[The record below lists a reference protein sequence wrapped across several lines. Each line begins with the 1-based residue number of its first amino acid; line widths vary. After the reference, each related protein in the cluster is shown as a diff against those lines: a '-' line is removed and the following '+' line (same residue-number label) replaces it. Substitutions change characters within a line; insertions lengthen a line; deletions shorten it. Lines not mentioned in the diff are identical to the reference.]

1 MLVAVLAEFG
11 VYRAYVTPG
20 EPPSAAAAAA
30 VTAATT
36 AARDGLDERLH
47 PALDAVRA
55 AVLGLG
61 EVTADAAQQA
71 ARDELIVRFG
81 QTTGPVLAKGV
92 EDTAFYRW
100 SRLAALNEVG
110 GSPDIFGISPAEF
123 HAAAGRLARRWP
135 FTLTTLST
143 HDTKRQEDVRA
154 RLAVLAEWPQEW
166 GHQVAEWHGLAR
178 WLTDGAA
185 AEATERAPEPDLE
198 YLMWQTLVGA
208 WLIGPERLGEYIGK
222 AMHEAKTR
230 TSWTVR
236 RAGYESAVL
245 GLADAV
251 LGDPEL
257 TAAIAGFVAKIAPDA
272 RVNTLGAKLVQLTMP
287 GVADVYQGCELTGL
301 SLVDPDNRR
310 PVDYQR
316 RRRLLAALDGRPG
329 PGGRPGRGEAAGDL
343 PGAVAAAR
351 SPGLVRRELHPAGER
366 RAGRRACVR
375 LPARRPRGHRRH
387 PAARRA
393 AAARR
398 LGGHRPAAA
407 RTALAG
413 RADRSQARRPAA
425 AAFRADQAA
434 SGGVAH
440 PGPGLRDGA
449 GAARR
454 RQPALTAFSV
464 WAPAAGKVE
473 VEVAGQRYPMSQE
486 NAGTGAGWW
495 TADVPDVAVG
505 IDYGFRLDDGEPLP
519 DPRSLRQPF
528 GIKGLSRTYDHS
540 AFRWTDS
547 RWRGGA
553 LHGSVI
559 YELHVGTFTA
569 EGTFDAAI
577 GRLDHLRDLGVH
589 AVELMPVAAFPGR
602 HGWGYDGINLWAV
615 HEPYGGP
622 DGLKRFV
629 DACHERGLAVLLDVV
644 YNHVGIGN
652 RLGDFGPYFTEAH
665 VTPWGPAVNL
675 DQPGSDEVRAYL
687 IGNALMW
694 LRDYHLD
701 GLRLDAVH
709 ALEDHRALH
718 FLEEL
723 ATEVH
728 ALAAL
733 LNRELILI
741 AESDTNDPRLVTSR
755 EAGGYGLAAQWS
767 DDFHHAVHAAITGE
781 RQGYYCDFGSLE
793 TLAKT
798 YTRVFFHDGIW
809 SAFRGRTHGRQVDVF
824 RVPAHRFL
832 GYLQNHDQV
841 GNRAI
846 GDRIAATLSPELVKV
861 GAGLVLT
868 SPYTPMLF
876 MGEEWGADTPWQYF
890 TDHIEPWLAK
900 AVAEGR
906 KAEFAAHGWDA
917 ADVPDPQDEAT
928 FLRSKLDWEQRHHE
942 PHLGL
947 HAWYRELIA
956 LRRARP
962 ELTDPR
968 LDRVHADFDEDA
980 RWLLVRRGRL
990 RIAANLGTSAA
1001 RLPLGQPGTGVLAAS
1016 SPGVAI
1022 QRDVV
1027 GDAPRRLRRHRD
1039 RGAAVRRLG
1048 EVWELGGRWPSQIGH
1063 RGASPRSSAGR
1074 RWPRW
1079 RRPRG
1084 SPARCRP
1091 AAPWAGRWGT

>member
-1 MLVAVLAEFG
+1 M
-11 VYRAYVTPG
+11 
-20 EPPSAAAAAA
+20 
-30 VTAATT
+30 
-36 AARDGLDERLH
+36 
-47 PALDAVRA
+47 
-55 AVLGLG
+55 
-61 EVTADAAQQA
+61 
-71 ARDELIVRFG
+71 
-81 QTTGPVLAKGV
+81 
-92 EDTAFYRW
+92 
-100 SRLAALNEVG
+100 
-110 GSPDIFGISPAEF
+110 
-123 HAAAGRLARRWP
+123 
-135 FTLTTLST
+135 
-143 HDTKRQEDVRA
+143 
-154 RLAVLAEWPQEW
+154 
-166 GHQVAEWHGLAR
+166 
-178 WLTDGAA
+178 
-185 AEATERAPEPDLE
+185 
-198 YLMWQTLVGA
+198 
-208 WLIGPERLGEYIGK
+208 
-222 AMHEAKTR
+222 
-230 TSWTVR
+230 
-236 RAGYESAVL
+236 
-245 GLADAV
+245 
-251 LGDPEL
+251 
-257 TAAIAGFVAKIAPDA
+257 
-272 RVNTLGAKLVQLTMP
+272 
-287 GVADVYQGCELTGL
+287 
-301 SLVDPDNRR
+301 
-310 PVDYQR
+310 
-316 RRRLLAALDGRPG
+316 
-329 PGGRPGRGEAAGDL
+329 
-343 PGAVAAAR
+343 
-351 SPGLVRRELHPAGER
+351 
-366 RAGRRACVR
+366 
-375 LPARRPRGHRRH
+375 
-387 PAARRA
+387 
-393 AAARR
+393 
-398 LGGHRPAAA
+398 
-407 RTALAG
+407 
-413 RADRSQARRPAA
+413 
-425 AAFRADQAA
+425 
-434 SGGVAH
+434 
-440 PGPGLRDGA
+440 
-449 GAARR
+449 
-454 RQPALTAFSV
+454 TAFSV

-486 NAGTGAGWW
+486 NAGSGVSWW

-505 IDYGFRLDDGEPLP
+505 IDYGFRLDDDEPLP

-528 GIKGLSRTYDHS
+528 GVKGLSRTYDHS

-559 YELHVGTFTA
+559 YELHVGTFTD

-622 DGLKRFV
+622 DALKRFV

-652 RLGDFGPYFTEAH
+652 RLADFGPYFTEAH

-694 LRDYHLD
+694 LRDYHMD

-798 YTRVFFHDGIW
+798 YTKVFFHDGSW

-868 SPYTPMLF
+868 SPFTPMLF

-906 KAEFAAHGWDA
+906 KAEFAAHGWEEP
-917 ADVPDPQDEAT
+917 DVPNPQDEAT

-980 RWLLVRRGRL
+980 RWLLVCRGRL

-1001 RLPLGQPGTGVLAAS
+1001 RLPLGQPGMGVLAAS

-1022 QRDVV
+1022 HRDVV
-1027 GDAPRRLRRHRD
+1027 EMP
-1039 RGAAVRRLG
+1039 
-1048 EVWELGGRWPSQIGH
+1048 
-1063 RGASPRSSAGR
+1063 
-1074 RWPRW
+1074 
-1079 RRPRG
+1079 
-1084 SPARCRP
+1084 P
-1091 AAPWAGRWGT
+1091 AAFAVIETRALSPLAR